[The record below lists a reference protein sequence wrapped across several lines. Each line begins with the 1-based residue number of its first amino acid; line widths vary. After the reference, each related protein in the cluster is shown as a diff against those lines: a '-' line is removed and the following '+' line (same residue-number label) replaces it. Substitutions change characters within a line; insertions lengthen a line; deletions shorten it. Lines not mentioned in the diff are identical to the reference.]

1 MSGILFLVH
10 HDIPRAEMA
19 IANLM
24 WLGWDGSALHDSEDS
39 HGIKAHKMMKSI
51 RVPRN
56 WLNHNLCHSH
66 FAKRLHLSICITVDR
81 LLIVEMLRCW
91 VVVREELE
99 TGAGLFVRAQST
111 FFFSRI
117 FSSLWLIYK
126 VVGKEHRSDR
136 LSDAEE
142 SLRCVVCSLIVRNQ
156 WKRKHISSN
165 YVVVDILKLSLHW
178 IRGACGEST
187 IICNCN

>member
-1 MSGILFLVH
+1 MELEGIT
-10 HDIPRAEMA
+10 
-19 IANLM
+19 
-24 WLGWDGSALHDSEDS
+24 
-39 HGIKAHKMMKSI
+39 KAYKMMKSI
-51 RVPRN
+51 RGPRN

-66 FAKRLHLSICITVDR
+66 CAKRLHLSICITVDR
-81 LLIVEMLRCW
+81 LLIVDMLRCW
-91 VVVREELE
+91 VVVREKLQ

-136 LSDAEE
+136 LSVAEE
-142 SLRCVVCSLIVRNQ
+142 SLRCVVCSLIVRIQ
-156 WKRKHISSN
+156 RKRKHRSSIG
-165 YVVVDILKLSLHW
+165 VVVFLKLSLHW
-178 IRGACGEST
+178 IRGACGARGSQ